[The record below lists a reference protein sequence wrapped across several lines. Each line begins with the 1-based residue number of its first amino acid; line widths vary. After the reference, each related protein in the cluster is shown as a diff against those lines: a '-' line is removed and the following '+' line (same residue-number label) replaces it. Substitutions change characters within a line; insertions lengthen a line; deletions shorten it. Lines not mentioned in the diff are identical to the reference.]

1 MKNGLETEK
10 LFNYTYAKHLENI
23 IKQYIARRVQT
34 NWEHAYK
41 KNKRKLDGGKYENL
55 LTKTNK
61 IYTMNKIKIYIKCK
75 K

>member
-1 MKNGLETEK
+1 MLTRKT
-10 LFNYTYAKHLENI
+10 
-23 IKQYIARRVQT
+23 
-34 NWEHAYK
+34 
-41 KNKRKLDGGKYENL
+41 KNKIKKKLDGGKYENL